1 MYEIKKLSV
10 LSVAKIQTF
19 VVTAAYTIGALIVT
33 TIGLLSSSYTRRNF
47 FDFEI
52 DDFTIFAVIMWL
64 IITAAIGF
72 IVGALTTLVYNLV
85 AKWIGGIKM
94 DITLEPDDNE
104 QETPEKQYE

>member
-1 MYEIKKLSV
+1 MYEIKKLNV

-33 TIGLLSSSYTRRNF
+33 TISLISSSYTRRNF

-52 DDFTIFAVIMWL
+52 DDFTIFAVLMWL
-64 IITAAIGF
+64 VISAAIGF
-72 IVGALTTLVYNLV
+72 IFGSLTTLAYNLV
-85 AKWIGGIKM
+85 AKWIGGVKM

-104 QETPEKQYE
+104 QETQETQEY